1 MTKLVQ
7 PPNSVSAF
15 FMRGLDLQPPVALN
29 HSLMAMT
36 ICLEDRCLAN
46 VGHSV
51 AIVAF
56 GCFRGGVSGEATIT
70 HSPSCPQTLMLH
82 YSLPRRIR
90 LILRT

>member
-1 MTKLVQ
+1 
-7 PPNSVSAF
+7 
-15 FMRGLDLQPPVALN
+15 
-29 HSLMAMT
+29 MAMT

-70 HSPSCPQTLMLH
+70 HTH
-82 YSLPRRIR
+82 ASL
-90 LILRT
+90 LIA